1 LGILMGLFA
10 CRRAGFIAAFA
21 LLYGCG
27 GGGSDF
33 EESPLLPG
41 PGFDLLSGQWEL
53 SEVPEVQPDDSVIVG
68 GFITPAGYFEI
79 TEQFSAIPTDPPL
92 SIRRYFGFVD
102 LSPADTEGKSS
113 AVSGRLSAETVL
125 PSDKYELPY
134 EQVELS
140 GIFYDDLTFIGTLSP
155 PGSAEKA
162 VILQWRA
169 PLADTVDFTPLTG
182 FWDAVPPAEG
192 VPGFAFEILESGEV
206 LGSYDNECALVIDLL
221 PVSQEVSNGQVN
233 YEFQLSFVATG
244 CAAAVE
250 YYGSFNVTF
259 NARLFGV
266 FGYMALGND
275 SSAISYSVSKTN
287 Q

>member
-1 LGILMGLFA
+1 MGLFV

-21 LLYGCG
+21 LLCGCNG
-27 GGGSDF
+27 SGSDF

-53 SEVPEVQPDDSVIVG
+53 SGAPEVQPDSSIIVG

-92 SIRRYFGFVD
+92 SMRRYFGFVD
-102 LSPADTEGKSS
+102 LSPADTEGESS
-113 AVSGRLSAETVL
+113 AVSGQLSAETVL

-162 VILQWRA
+162 VVLQWRE

-192 VPGFAFEILESGEV
+192 VPAFAFEILESGEV
-206 LGSYDNECALVIDLL
+206 LGSYDNTCALVIDLL
-221 PVSQEVSNGQVN
+221 PVSQKPRDGGVD
-233 YEFQLSFVATG
+233 YEYQLSFVATG

-250 YYGSFNVTF
+250 YYGSFNPTV
-259 NARLFGV
+259 NARLFDI

-275 SSAISYSVSKTN
+275 SSAISYFVRKVN
-287 Q
+287 

>member
-1 LGILMGLFA
+1 MGLFV
-10 CRRAGFIAAFA
+10 RRWAGFIAAFA
-21 LLYGCG
+21 LLCGCN
-27 GGGSDF
+27 GSGSSF

-41 PGFDLLSGQWEL
+41 PGFDLLSGQWGTWR
-53 SEVPEVQPDDSVIVG
+53 VPEVQPDGSVIVR

-79 TEQFSAIPTDPPL
+79 TEAFSPTPTAPL
-92 SIRRYFGFVD
+92 YSKRRYFGFVD

-125 PSDKYELPY
+125 PSDNYELPY
-134 EQVELS
+134 EQVGLS

-162 VILQWRA
+162 VVLQWRE

-182 FWDAVPPAEG
+182 FWDAAPPAEG
-192 VPGFAFEILESGEV
+192 VPAFAFEILESGEV
-206 LGSYDNECALVIDLL
+206 LGSYDDTCALVIDLL
-221 PVSQEVSNGQVN
+221 PVSQKAWNGELN
-233 YEFQLSFVATG
+233 SEFQLSFVATG

-250 YYGSFNVTF
+250 YYGSFNVTV
-259 NARLFGV
+259 NSRLPGI

-275 SSAISYSVSKTN
+275 SSAISYSVRKVN
-287 Q
+287 